1 MLYSVFPLPF
11 PGLAWPG
18 LVWNIVDRGNEG
30 RILKRWPVLYR
41 GGLYKTE
48 HYWFSQKDLYTQKAH
63 SEMCKIPKFGVCRDT
78 AIRTLQNLIKT
89 SVWRSM
95 YSTIWMVV
103 SRLNF
108 TWQKSQTIFKLVV
121 NCWVFNFEKKIIF
134 IQLTYKIL
142 KQLSPRDR
150 FKTVDNYWTRSSKIS
165 WFVSD
170 EHISYLSKPKTEANT
185 WSARQW
191 QITIFCYKGV
201 Q

>member
-1 MLYSVFPLPF
+1 MPCSVFPLAF
-11 PGLAWPG
+11 LGLAR
-18 LVWNIVDRGNEG
+18 NIVDRGNEG

-63 SEMCKIPKFGVCRDT
+63 SEVSKIPKFGVCRDT

-89 SVWRSM
+89 SVWRSI
-95 YSTIWMVV
+95 YSTIWIVV
-103 SRLNF
+103 SRLNLLD
-108 TWQKSQTIFKLVV
+108 KSPKLFLNWLSIV
-121 NCWVFNFEKKIIF
+121 ESSILKKKIIF

-142 KQLSPRDR
+142 KQLSPRGR
-150 FKTVDNYWTRSSKIS
+150 FKTVDNYWARSSKIS
-165 WFVSD
+165 WFVSG

-191 QITIFCYKGV
+191 QITIFCYNGV

>member
-1 MLYSVFPLPF
+1 MGDCTRQNIIGSHKKTCILRKHTLRWAKSQSLVSVEIRLFEL
-11 PGLAWPG
+11 
-18 LVWNIVDRGNEG
+18 
-30 RILKRWPVLYR
+30 
-41 GGLYKTE
+41 
-48 HYWFSQKDLYTQKAH
+48 S
-63 SEMCKIPKFGVCRDT
+63 KIWK
-78 AIRTLQNLIKT
+78 K
-89 SVWRSM
+89 SVWRSI

-121 NCWVFNFEKKIIF
+121 NCWLFNFEKKIIF

-142 KQLSPRDR
+142 KQLSPRGK
-150 FKTVDNYWTRSSKIS
+150 FKTVDNYWARSSKIS
-165 WFVSD
+165 WFVSG

-191 QITIFCYKGV
+191 QITIFCYNGV

>member
-1 MLYSVFPLPF
+1 MLTCFVPWGTVQDRTLLVLTKRPIYSESTLWDVQ
-11 PGLAWPG
+11 
-18 LVWNIVDRGNEG
+18 N
-30 RILKRWPVLYR
+30 
-41 GGLYKTE
+41 
-48 HYWFSQKDLYTQKAH
+48 
-63 SEMCKIPKFGVCRDT
+63 PKFGVCRDT

-89 SVWRSM
+89 SVWRSI

-121 NCWVFNFEKKIIF
+121 NCWLFNFEKKIIF

-142 KQLSPRDR
+142 KQLSPRGR
-150 FKTVDNYWTRSSKIS
+150 FKTVDNYWARSSKIS
-165 WFVSD
+165 WFVSG

-191 QITIFCYKGV
+191 QITIFCYNGV

>member
-1 MLYSVFPLPF
+1 MPYSVFPLPF
-11 PGLAWPG
+11 TGLAR
-18 LVWNIVDRGNEG
+18 NFVDRGNEG

-63 SEMCKIPKFGVCRDT
+63 FEMCKIPESGVCRDT

-89 SVWRSM
+89 SVWRSI
-95 YSTIWMVV
+95 YSTLWMVV

-108 TWQKSQTIFKLVV
+108 TWQKSQTIFKLVA
-121 NCWVFNFEKKIIF
+121 NCWIFYLKQIIF

-142 KQLSPRDR
+142 KQLSSPGRC
-150 FKTVDNYWTRSSKIS
+150 KTVKNYWTRSSKIS
-165 WFVSD
+165 WFVSG

-191 QITIFCYKGV
+191 QITIFCYNGV